1 MSTPQDFID
10 IEAPTTLLGGLSPRQ
25 FMRRHWQKKP
35 LLIRQA
41 VPGVQS
47 PISRADMFA
56 LATKDD
62 VESRLIVRHMVAAA
76 AAGVLA
82 GKGKK
87 AAKAEQAVKAD
98 KSPKANKAAKAVA
111 KASTQATVAE
121 PAWSLRHGPLDDVK
135 ALPPLKQP
143 GWTLLVQGLDLH
155 VPAARALLERFRFVP
170 DARVDDLMIS
180 YATAGGGVGPHFD
193 SYDVFLLQVHG
204 TRRWRIGELRDE
216 RLEPDVPLKIL
227 SHFEAQEEYV
237 LEPGDML
244 YLPPRWAH
252 DGVAEGE
259 DCMTCSIGFRTP
271 GEHEL
276 VRDILV
282 RLADGEDLE
291 GMGKL
296 YRDPAQTATG
306 QPGALP
312 EALVDFASAA
322 VTRVLNDPHALRSVL
337 GEWLSEPKSHVWFEA
352 GEPLPGRVP
361 VVLDAKTRLVY
372 DERCV
377 YANGE
382 SWRIGGKDARQLRQL
397 ADHRRLDAKAMKG
410 ISDGLLELLT
420 QWAEDGWLHV
430 DGA

>member
-47 PISRADMFA
+47 PISRADMFE
-56 LATKDD
+56 LATQDD
-62 VESRLIVRHMVAAA
+62 VESRLIVRQMPAVD
-76 AAGVLA
+76 AAGASSGKAKKTAKADKA
-82 GKGKK
+82 GKPVK
-87 AAKAEQAVKAD
+87 AAKAT
-98 KSPKANKAAKAVA
+98 KAAGKSSA
-111 KASTQATVAE
+111 QAETSAE
-121 PAWSLRHGPLDDVK
+121 PAWSLRHGPLDNVT
-135 ALPPLKQP
+135 ALPSTAQP

-180 YATAGGGVGPHFD
+180 YATEGGGVGPHFD

-322 VTRVLNDPHALRSVL
+322 VARVLNDPHALRSVL

-372 DERCV
+372 DDRCV

-382 SWRIGGKDARQLRQL
+382 SWRMGGKDARHLRQL

-420 QWAEDGWLHV
+420 QWAEDGWLHE
-430 DGA
+430 DQA

>member
-1 MSTPQDFID
+1 MSTPTDFID
-10 IEAPTTLLGGLSPRQ
+10 IDAPTPLLAGLSPRQ

-41 VPGVQS
+41 VPGVE
-47 PISRADMFA
+47 PPLTRAA
-56 LATKDD
+56 LFELAAQDD
-62 VESRLIVRHMVAAA
+62 VESRLIVREPSVGKAVAKP
-76 AAGVLA
+76 A

-87 AAKAEQAVKAD
+87 AAKV
-98 KSPKANKAAKAVA
+98 
-111 KASTQATVAE
+111 E
-121 PAWSLRHGPLDDVK
+121 PAGSAWTLKHGPLDSPK

-155 VPAARALLERFRFVP
+155 VPAARAMLERFRFVP
-170 DARVDDLMIS
+170 DARLDDLMIS
-180 YATAGGGVGPHFD
+180 YATDGGGVGPHYD

-204 TRRWRIGELRDE
+204 TRRWRIGPLRDD
-216 RLEPDVPLKIL
+216 RLEADVPLKIL
-227 SHFEAQEEYV
+227 SHFEPEEEHV
-237 LEPGDML
+237 LAPGDML

-252 DGVAEGE
+252 DGVAEGDE
-259 DCMTCSIGFRTP
+259 CMTCSMGFRTP

-282 RLADGEDLE
+282 RLADSEELE

-312 EALVDFASAA
+312 EALVDFAADA
-322 VTRVLNDPHALRSVL
+322 VARVLKDPHALRSVL
-337 GEWLSEPKSHVWFEA
+337 GEWLSEPKSHVWFES
-352 GEPLPGRVP
+352 GEPLPGRVA
-361 VVLDAKTRLVY
+361 VVLDPKTRLVY

-382 SWRIGGKDARQLRQL
+382 SWRVGGKDARHLREL
-397 ADHRRLDAKAMKG
+397 ANQRRLDARAMKG

-420 QWAEDGWLHV
+420 QWAEDGWLHT
-430 DGA
+430 DQG

>member
-47 PISRADMFA
+47 PIARADMFT
-56 LATKDD
+56 LATQDD
-62 VESRLIVRHMVAAA
+62 VESRLIVKQVAAA
-76 AAGVLA
+76 AGAGA
-82 GKGKK
+82 SGKGKK
-87 AAKAEQAVKAD
+87 PAKAAKAD
-98 KSPKANKAAKAVA
+98 PSPKSPKAAKAAI
-111 KASTQATVAE
+111 KASAEVAAE
-121 PAWSLRHGPLDDVK
+121 PAWSLHHGPLDDVK
-135 ALPPLKQP
+135 SLPSTQQP

-180 YATAGGGVGPHFD
+180 YATEGGGVGPHFD

-216 RLEPDVPLKIL
+216 RLVPDVPLKIL

-322 VTRVLNDPHALRSVL
+322 VARVLHDPHALRSVL

-352 GEPLPGRVP
+352 GEPLPGRVA

-382 SWRIGGKDARQLRQL
+382 SWRMGGKDARHLRHL

>member
-1 MSTPQDFID
+1 MSTPTDFID
-10 IEAPTTLLGGLSPRQ
+10 IDAPTPLLAGLSPRK

-41 VPGVQS
+41 LPGVQP
-47 PISRADMFA
+47 PIARADLFK
-56 LATKDD
+56 LAAKDD
-62 VESRLIVRHMVAAA
+62 VESRLIVREATLGQVAAKP
-76 AAGVLA
+76 A

-87 AAKAEQAVKAD
+87 AAK
-98 KSPKANKAAKAVA
+98 PAATQPAQTE
-111 KASTQATVAE
+111 ST
-121 PAWSLRHGPLDDVK
+121 WHLKHGPMDDPK

-155 VPAARALLERFRFVP
+155 VPAARAMLERFRFVP

-180 YATAGGGVGPHFD
+180 YATNGGGVGPHFD

-204 TRRWRIGELRDE
+204 TRRWRIGPLRDD

-227 SHFEAQEEYV
+227 SHFDPEEEHV

-244 YLPPRWAH
+244 YLPPHWAH
-252 DGVAEGE
+252 DGVAVGD

-282 RLADGEDLE
+282 RLADSEELE

-312 EALVDFASAA
+312 QALVDFASDA
-322 VTRVLNDPHALRSVL
+322 VARVLSDPHALRSVL

-382 SWRIGGKDARQLRQL
+382 SWRVGGKDARHLREL
-397 ADHRRLDAKAMKG
+397 ANQRRLDAKAMKG
-410 ISDGLLELLT
+410 VSDGLLELLT
-420 QWAEDGWLHV
+420 QWAEDGWLHA
-430 DGA
+430 DQG